1 VPLDERLASRVLAKF
16 RSTAGEGEEACT
28 GLTGYVGRAEPRV
41 ASQHAMLFDVAVGS
55 STEQLQQMR
64 RSAFTNSIYLGAR
77 EDGGPQWGKIS
88 RPPRVPVMAGLAET
102 GQPLG

>member
-1 VPLDERLASRVLAKF
+1 MPLDERLASRVLAKF

-55 STEQLQQMR
+55 T
-64 RSAFTNSIYLGAR
+64 AV
-77 EDGGPQWGKIS
+77 IS
-88 RPPRVPVMAGLAET
+88 PGRGTPDIASKRC
-102 GQPLG
+102 